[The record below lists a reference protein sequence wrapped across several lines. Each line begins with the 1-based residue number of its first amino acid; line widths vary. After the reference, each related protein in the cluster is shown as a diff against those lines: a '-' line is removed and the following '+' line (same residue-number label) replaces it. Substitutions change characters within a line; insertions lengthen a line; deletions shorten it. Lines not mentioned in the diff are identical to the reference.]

1 MSDTIYANV
10 LADAGIGTS
19 EEEKFGRAA
28 TYYQSAADYQTS
40 AMAYWNL
47 GRLHEM
53 GQGVPRDWHLAKRFY
68 DLSLETSTE
77 AYLPVMLSLA
87 GLYLRR

>member
-1 MSDTIYANV
+1 MRCFVDG
-10 LADAGIGTS
+10 LDAGIGTK
-19 EEEKFGRAA
+19 EEEKYDRAA
-28 TYYQSAADYQTS
+28 THYRSAADYQTS

-47 GRLHEM
+47 GWMYEQ
-53 GQGVPRDWHLAKRFY
+53 GQGVPQDWHLAKRFY